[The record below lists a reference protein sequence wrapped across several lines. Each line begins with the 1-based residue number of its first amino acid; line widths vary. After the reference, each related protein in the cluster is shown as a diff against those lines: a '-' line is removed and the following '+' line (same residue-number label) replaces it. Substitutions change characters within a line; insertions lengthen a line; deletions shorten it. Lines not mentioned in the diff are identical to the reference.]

1 MFGKGENLVA
11 TDYQMVRHPDIHQ
24 AQCLYQ
30 TFRDKAV
37 CLAGCDFTGRV
48 IVRQHH
54 GSGIVVQGAFNH
66 FPGMD
71 FRAVDG
77 AGEEGFTGNQ
87 LILVIQ
93 IQHPEFFTLQSRHVQ
108 NQPFPCRTGGGE
120 GHAGFMKMAVQS
132 FQGPQNETALA
143 GRHLSG
149 QKGKLLH
156 CASLHSVDDAHN
168 GAAFRMLH
176 GVIPQPVIMDR
187 HGITLRTT
195 GMMTVRHQTG
205 SNAGSFRTHFS
216 AVRVYDPA
224 VQRPLRQTRTRKPF
238 PESLPRDEK
247 RLLPAA
253 PCCPN
258 CGGSLSYL
266 GEDTAEQL
274 ELMRSA
280 FRVIRTV
287 REKHACT
294 QCDAIVQA
302 PAPSRPIERGIAGP
316 GLLARVLTSKYA
328 EHTPLYRQSEIY
340 GRQGVELSRSLLS
353 GWVDACCRLL
363 SPLEEAL
370 HGYVMTDGKL
380 HADDTPVQVLLPGN
394 KKTKTGR
401 LWAYVRDDRNAGS
414 ALAPAVRFAYSPDRK
429 GIHPQTHL
437 ACFSGV
443 LQADAYAGFN
453 ELYRNG
459 GITEAACWAHA
470 RRKIHDMHVRIP
482 SALTEEA
489 LEQIGQLYAIEADI
503 RGMPAEQRL
512 AERQRKTKPLLK
524 SLESWLREKMK
535 TLFFGSGHGGER
547 GALLY
552 SLIGTCKLNDV
563 DPESYLRHVPGVI
576 ADWPVNRVSELLPWR
591 IALPAE

>member
-1 MFGKGENLVA
+1 MN
-11 TDYQMVRHPDIHQ
+11 DISSDDIFLLKQRLAEQEALIHALQEKLSNREREIDHLQ
-24 AQCLYQ
+24 AQL
-30 TFRDKAV
+30 DKLRRMNFGSRSEKVSRRIAQMEAD
-37 CLAGCDFTGRV
+37 LNRLQKENDTLTG
-48 IVRQHH
+48 
-54 GSGIVVQGAFNH
+54 
-66 FPGMD
+66 
-71 FRAVDG
+71 
-77 AGEEGFTGNQ
+77 
-87 LILVIQ
+87 
-93 IQHPEFFTLQSRHVQ
+93 
-108 NQPFPCRTGGGE
+108 
-120 GHAGFMKMAVQS
+120 
-132 FQGPQNETALA
+132 
-143 GRHLSG
+143 
-149 QKGKLLH
+149 
-156 CASLHSVDDAHN
+156 
-168 GAAFRMLH
+168 
-176 GVIPQPVIMDR
+176 
-187 HGITLRTT
+187 
-195 GMMTVRHQTG
+195 
-205 SNAGSFRTHFS
+205 
-216 AVRVYDPA
+216 RVYDPA

-340 GRQGVELSRSLLS
+340 GRQGVELRRSLLS

-370 HGYVMTDGKL
+370 HGDVMTDGKL

-401 LWAYVRDDRNAGS
+401 LWAYVRDDRN
-414 ALAPAVRFAYSPDRK
+414 
-429 GIHPQTHL
+429 
-437 ACFSGV
+437 
-443 LQADAYAGFN
+443 
-453 ELYRNG
+453 G

-470 RRKIHDMHVRIP
+470 RRKIHDVHVRIP

-535 TLFFGSGHGGER
+535 TLSRHSELAKAFAYALNQWPALTYYANDGWVEIDNNIAENALRAVSLGRKNFLFFGSDHGGER

-563 DPESYLRHVPGVI
+563 DPESYLRHVLGVI